1 MGSGP
6 SQFSKFQKKME
17 EHELPRMV
25 IDVFRGYFEQLVS
38 GAKGKLCESDISP
51 VSEDEFKDLAEL
63 EKFAP
68 AGRAAL
74 DKVAVIKLNGGLGTS
89 MGMEKAKSLL
99 PVKQGLTFL
108 DIIIRQVERL
118 REKSG
123 KPVPLV
129 LMNSFRTHKDT
140 MECVRGFDNK
150 AAGLPLTFLQHKYP
164 KVLQSDLSPATRPDN
179 PELEWNPPGHGDL
192 YAALAS
198 SGLLQKMLDQGFEY
212 AFVSN
217 SDNLGAVLDE
227 GILGFCMEK
236 KPPFVMEVAKR
247 TAADKKGGHL
257 ARLKDGRLTL
267 REVAQCPDEE
277 IDAFQDIERYRF
289 FNTNSLWV
297 NLKALDQAGV
307 LHLDMIINPKTLDPR
322 DSDSPPVYQVE
333 SAMGSAIS
341 AFEGATAVK
350 VPRTRFAPV
359 KKCDDLLAVMSDCF
373 VLTPDFE
380 VIPNPERSLEPIN
393 IQLDSKYYKK
403 IDDFLARFERHLPS
417 LANCASLTVE
427 GDVLF
432 QEVVELIGDVVIRN
446 RAKEQAVLTRE
457 TLNALMEGPGG

>member
-1 MGSGP
+1 
-6 SQFSKFQKKME
+6 
-17 EHELPRMV
+17 EHKLPRMV
-25 IDVFRGYFEQLVS
+25 IEVFKGYYERLVS
-38 GAKGKLCESDISP
+38 GAKGKLGESDISP
-51 VSEDEFKDLAEL
+51 ISEDEIEDLAGL

-68 AGRAAL
+68 AGRKAL
-74 DKVAVIKLNGGLGTS
+74 DKAAIIKLNGGLGTS

-118 REKSG
+118 REKSE
-123 KPVPLV
+123 KPVPLI
-129 LMNSFRTHKDT
+129 LMNSFRTHEDT

-164 KVLQSDLSPATRPDN
+164 KVLQSDLSPAMWPNDQ
-179 PELEWNPPGHGDL
+179 ELEWNPPGHGDL

-198 SGLLQKMLDQGFEY
+198 SGLLQKMLEKGFEY

-236 KPPFVMEVAKR
+236 KPPFVMEVASR

-277 IDAFQDIERYRF
+277 IDAFQDVERYRF

-297 NLKALDQAGV
+297 NLKALKQAGV

-322 DSDSPPVYQVE
+322 DGESPPVYQVE

-341 AFEGATAVK
+341 AFDGATAVK

-380 VIPNPERSLEPIN
+380 VIPNPKRTLGPIN

-403 IDDFLARFERHLPS
+403 IDDFLARFGSHLPS

-432 QEVVELIGDVVIRN
+432 QEDVELAGEVVIKN
-446 RAKEQAVLTRE
+446 KDKEQAILTRK
-457 TLNALMEGPGG
+457 TLSALMK